1 MYEEW
6 TKSLVR
12 SPLFRNMTE
21 EGLAAMMNC
30 LQPRLHVYGNRE
42 IIAVYGQSFTGVG
55 IIAAGK
61 VALTRD
67 TYSGGRIVL
76 DVLKSPD
83 IFGEVVAFSDDPV
96 WPATVVAQEDCTIF
110 FLPPDKITGNCANIC
125 PAHKSLINN
134 ILRIVSNKALAMN
147 RKIEHLSA
155 PRIRGKISSYLLDE
169 YGKSGADRLRLPMQ
183 RQELADYLGIPR
195 PSLSREMGFM
205 RDEGII
211 EFRGREVYLRD
222 ILALEQGLN

>member
-6 TKSLVR
+6 IEGLVL
-12 SPLFRNMTE
+12 SPLFRGVRR

-30 LQPRLHVYGNRE
+30 LQPRLQTYKNRE
-42 IIAVYGQSFTGVG
+42 IVAVHGRPFTGVG
-55 IIAAGK
+55 IVADGT

-67 TYSGGRIVL
+67 TFSGDRIVL
-76 DVLKSPD
+76 ELIQSPD
-83 IFGEVVAFSDDPV
+83 IFGEVVAFSDNPV
-96 WPATVVAQEDCTIF
+96 WPVTVVAQADCSIF
-110 FLPPDKITGNCANIC
+110 FLPPEKITGNCANIC
-125 PAHKSLINN
+125 PAHKALIDN

-147 RKIEHLSA
+147 RKVEHLSA
-155 PRIRGKISSYLLDE
+155 RHIRGKVSSYLLEE
-169 YGKSGADRLRLPMQ
+169 YGKAGSSRLRLPMQ

-195 PSLSREMGFM
+195 PSLSREMGSM

-211 EFRGREVYLRD
+211 EFRGRDVHLRD

>member
-6 TKSLVR
+6 TESLVK
-12 SPLFRNMTE
+12 SPLFRGIGRE
-21 EGLAAMMNC
+21 SLAAMMNC
-30 LQPRLHVYGNRE
+30 LQPRLQTYKNRE
-42 IIAVYGQSFTGVG
+42 IIALHGRPFTGVG
-55 IIAAGK
+55 IVASGA

-67 TYSGGRIVL
+67 TFSGDRIIL
-76 DVLKSPD
+76 DILHSPE
-83 IFGEVVAFSDDPV
+83 IFGEVVAFSDSPV
-96 WPATVVAQEDCTIF
+96 WPVTVVAQSDCSIF
-110 FLPPDKITGNCANIC
+110 FLPPEKITGNCANIC
-125 PAHKSLINN
+125 PAHKALIDN

-155 PRIRGKISSYLLDE
+155 RHIRGKISSYLLDE
-169 YGKSGADRLRLPMQ
+169 YGKAGTQRLRLPMM

-211 EFRGREVYLRD
+211 EFRGREVHLRD

>member
-6 TKSLVR
+6 IEGLVL
-12 SPLFRNMTE
+12 SPLFRGVRR

-30 LQPRLHVYGNRE
+30 LQPRLQTYKNRE
-42 IIAVYGQSFTGVG
+42 IIAVHGRPFTGVG
-55 IIAAGK
+55 IVAEGT

-67 TYSGGRIVL
+67 TFSGDRIVL
-76 DVLKSPD
+76 ELIQSPD
-83 IFGEVVAFSDDPV
+83 IFGEVVAFSDNPV
-96 WPATVVAQEDCTIF
+96 WPVTVIAQSDCSIF
-110 FLPPDKITGNCANIC
+110 FLPPEKITGNCANIC
-125 PAHKSLINN
+125 PAHKALIEN
-134 ILRIVSNKALAMN
+134 ILRIVSNKALALN

-155 PRIRGKISSYLLDE
+155 RHIRGKVSSYLLDQ
-169 YGKSGADRLRLPMQ
+169 YGKAGSSRLRLPMQ

-211 EFRGREVYLRD
+211 EFRGRDVHLRD